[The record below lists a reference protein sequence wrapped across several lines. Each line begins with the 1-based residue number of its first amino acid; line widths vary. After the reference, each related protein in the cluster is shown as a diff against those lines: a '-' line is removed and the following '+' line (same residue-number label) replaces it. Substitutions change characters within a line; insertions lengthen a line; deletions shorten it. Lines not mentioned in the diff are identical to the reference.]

1 MVFPSLHQIKNSN
14 LILIPILLNA
24 QEDGFE
30 EGGDGQKR
38 ISDEAG
44 HLAVVMIIIM
54 FAGGQHQPHH
64 PRDGDETG
72 ERPRDHQSLPNG
84 SIATECRK
92 SEKRK
97 PKNRLNPFGF
107 LVQSV
112 FRVRH
117 ARRPVRRPL
126 RLHDVV
132 DLDAEVDRD
141 AQERDQGEHQNDDF
155 RRDYWSG
162 SHLILLIYSRLN
174 KKYFFKLKKGFIL
187 RCFNRF

>member
-1 MVFPSLHQIKNSN
+1 MIFQPLHQINN
-14 LILIPILLNA
+14 LILILIPILLNA

-30 EGGDGQKR
+30 KGGDGQKR

-44 HLAVVMIIIM
+44 NLAVVMIIIM

-64 PRDGDETG
+64 PRDSDETG
-72 ERPRDHQSLPNG
+72 ECPRDHQSLPNG

-112 FRVRH
+112 FWIRH
-117 ARRPVRRPL
+117 ARRSVRRPL

-141 AQERDQGEHQNDDF
+141 AQERDQGEHQDDDF
-155 RRDYWSG
+155 RRDYRSG
-162 SHLILLIYSRLN
+162 SHLIVI
-174 KKYFFKLKKGFIL
+174 
-187 RCFNRF
+187 